1 MTYRHHHAY
10 LYERFHVS
18 LGARRTTISI
28 DKTLAILMSLQLGEQ
43 PNTAAA
49 HLALRQWLQAHL
61 DRNGD
66 ERQARVSQWLQ
77 TRIAEALI
85 SGQLKQKYDDWHAS
99 EWITEYP
106 SQPAQL
112 TQRDRSL

>member
-1 MTYRHHHAY
+1 MTDRHQCAH

-28 DKTLAILMSLQLGEQ
+28 DKTLSILMSLQLDKK
-43 PNTAAA
+43 PNTTAA

-77 TRIAEALI
+77 TKIAEALI
-85 SGQLKQKYDDWHAS
+85 SGELKQKYADWHLS
-99 EWITEYP
+99 EWIKDYP
-106 SQPAQL
+106 SRPGEL
-112 TQRDRSL
+112 TQCDRSL